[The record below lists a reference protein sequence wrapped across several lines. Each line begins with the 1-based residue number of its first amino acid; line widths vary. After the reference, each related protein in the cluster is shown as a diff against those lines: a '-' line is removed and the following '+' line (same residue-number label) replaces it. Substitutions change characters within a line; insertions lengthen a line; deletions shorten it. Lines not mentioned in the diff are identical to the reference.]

1 MKPIPTLAACTALA
15 LNGCTL
21 FFWGHND
28 PFSETRTYREI
39 ARDDIQAFGVV
50 KQANSQLAPG
60 SLVMMGKNH
69 WFVVNPEDSAKL
81 QGVLNVKLDK
91 AFQIVASGS
100 HRPLAAFPVTLQS
113 ADSNAFI
120 SSFCLRYDTDRAAE
134 IAKLK
139 ALSFS
144 EIKTGKQAPYY
155 LHCDSASGHFY
166 QTPADYRADYRFE
179 TPFPVTVGYTVT
191 QSNTHWGKLAENILF
206 TPVTL
211 AIDAAVA
218 VTGIALS
225 PLFLLG
231 NLSK

>member
-1 MKPIPTLAACTALA
+1 M
-15 LNGCTL
+15 
-21 FFWGHND
+21 
-28 PFSETRTYREI
+28 
-39 ARDDIQAFGVV
+39 ARISTD
-50 KQANSQLAPG
+50 S
-60 SLVMMGKNH
+60 
-69 WFVVNPEDSAKL
+69 PE
-81 QGVLNVKLDK
+81 V
-91 AFQIVASGS
+91 
-100 HRPLAAFPVTLQS
+100 
-113 ADSNAFI
+113 
-120 SSFCLRYDTDRAAE
+120 
-134 IAKLK
+134 
-139 ALSFS
+139 
-144 EIKTGKQAPYY
+144 
-155 LHCDSASGHFY
+155 DSASGHFY